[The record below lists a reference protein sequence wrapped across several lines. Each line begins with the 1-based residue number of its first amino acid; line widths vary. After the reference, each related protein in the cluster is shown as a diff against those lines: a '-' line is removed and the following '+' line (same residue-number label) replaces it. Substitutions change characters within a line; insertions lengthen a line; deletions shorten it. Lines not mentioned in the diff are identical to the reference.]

1 MASVPGTLARI
12 LLTFA
17 CVAVGWVFFR
27 GATFATA
34 FTLLQRVVMWSPGL
48 GTPMPRLSLTT
59 TLIFM
64 GVCHAV
70 ACWVPWRKLWRLPA
84 PIQGFA
90 YAAALVLAQVLAPD
104 AGKAFIYFQF

>member
-1 MASVPGTLARI
+1 
-12 LLTFA
+12 
-17 CVAVGWVFFR
+17 VFFR
-27 GATFATA
+27 ATTFHDAG
-34 FTLLQRVVMWSPGL
+34 TLLYRLCAWEPGL
-48 GTPMPRLSLTT
+48 GTPMPRVGLIN

-64 GVCHAV
+64 WVCHGI
-70 ACWVPWRKLWRLPA
+70 ACWVPWKKLWRLPA